1 MNRGFIEDKSER
13 RINKKWVAE
22 GENARTVVQIGR
34 FESKNLFTLFFRT
47 SGVVHISYL
56 DKGKTIDHQTY
67 IKDCLKPLVRTLKE
81 QRPMDGT
88 KNLKF
93 HHDNARP
100 HVHKD
105 LKSI

>member
-1 MNRGFIEDKSER
+1 M
-13 RINKKWVAE
+13 
-22 GENARTVVQIGR
+22 
-34 FESKNLFTLFFRT
+34 FTIFFRT
-47 SGVVHISYL
+47 SDVVHISYL

-100 HVHKD
+100 HVHKGVKKVFRKPEPHCSEPPT
-105 LKSI
+105 LLARPCSL